1 MPTTTNATLPLFAG
15 DDDIWCQVVNRAP
28 GPVKRGALFL
38 DRDGVMVEEVPYLH
52 KIEEARIVPGT
63 VAAIRAANAREI
75 PVVVVTN
82 QGGIGLGKYDWPDFA
97 RLHEWMWDR
106 FAEQDAFVNALM
118 ACPHHPRGTGL
129 LRASEHP
136 DRKPNDGMLRRAFDI
151 LPIDPAKSWIVGD
164 REVDVQAGKSAGL
177 AGVVH
182 LRSHHKDFDS
192 AREQALALEEPGFPV
207 LMCDDADDLTGL
219 LAPLWDQ

>member
-1 MPTTTNATLPLFAG
+1 M
-15 DDDIWCQVVNRAP
+15 
-28 GPVKRGALFL
+28 
-38 DRDGVMVEEVPYLH
+38 
-52 KIEEARIVPGT
+52 
-63 VAAIRAANAREI
+63 
-75 PVVVVTN
+75 
-82 QGGIGLGKYDWPDFA
+82 
-97 RLHEWMWDR
+97 
-106 FAEQDAFVNALM
+106 
-118 ACPHHPRGTGL
+118 
-129 LRASEHP
+129 RASEHP

-151 LPIDPAKSWIVGD
+151 LPIDPAKSLIVGD

-177 AGVVH
+177 AGAVH